1 LSILEGTFLLPP
13 CSSLY
18 FTSSEKK
25 KKAVCDR
32 EGFEGRVGG
41 AWKAG
46 YNNRRHDVIVRGK
59 VFLFFFFL
67 K

>member
-1 LSILEGTFLLPP
+1 
-13 CSSLY
+13 
-18 FTSSEKK
+18 
-25 KKAVCDR
+25 VCDR